1 MTSSYVTIRLP
12 KELVDIIDD
21 IVKSDPRGYK
31 SRAEFVKEAIRK
43 ELLERYEDYVKKA
56 RKKVWG

>member
-21 IVKSDPRGYK
+21 IVENDPRGYK
-31 SRAEFVKEAIRK
+31 SRAEFVKEAIR
-43 ELLERYEDYVKKA
+43 ELLEHYEDYVKKA
-56 RKKVWG
+56 RSK